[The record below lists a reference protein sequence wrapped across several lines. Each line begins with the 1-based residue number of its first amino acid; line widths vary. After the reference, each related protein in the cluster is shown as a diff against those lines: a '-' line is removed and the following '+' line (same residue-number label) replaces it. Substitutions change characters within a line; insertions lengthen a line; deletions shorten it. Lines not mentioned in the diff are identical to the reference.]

1 MLNYPPVWCYDKPIK
16 LPVQS
21 EIDKFNDPIAE
32 VLMNTPNSSA
42 IFNQIHIDV
51 ARNATDDFNLFH
63 DSKKWLRINRNPF
76 KGPIVLG
83 FQLESLIEH
92 KVLLHRILHN
102 ENTLIT
108 EKNLRFS
115 NYQFSFV
122 NAVKPGQSVSIDI
135 KESQLKEGS
144 DPILSNKVNIK
155 ADGTLALVGYKKES
169 QSALFLTNPDIP
181 SFDDLRRQPDRSF
194 LSGSAFFLK
203 RKFFNVSN
211 AKNFLCGS
219 LVDQDDYFD
228 ELLDKAIFP
237 EVFPCSLI
245 SCALL
250 EKALIEQHDFERNPM
265 VYLSHKISIDR
276 MHLEQLKSNDVLH
289 ILVRQIASGAEN
301 EVIGNNIDSLNNYEC
316 YGLVKN
322 NAVLYR
328 ALISLAPLEKILKS
342 LKQ

>member
-1 MLNYPPVWCYDKPIK
+1 
-16 LPVQS
+16 
-21 EIDKFNDPIAE
+21 
-32 VLMNTPNSSA
+32 MNTTDSPD

-63 DSKKWLRINRNPF
+63 DSKKWPRINHNPF

-92 KVLLHRILHN
+92 KTLLYRQLHN
-102 ENTLIT
+102 ENALISD
-108 EKNLRFS
+108 KNLHFS

-122 NAVKPGQSVSIDI
+122 NAVKPGQSVSVDI
-135 KESQLKEGS
+135 KESQLKEEGS
-144 DPILSNKVNIK
+144 NTILSNRVNVK
-155 ADGTLALVGYKKES
+155 SDGTLALLGHKKES
-169 QSALFLTNPDIP
+169 QSALFLPNPDIP
-181 SFDDLRRQPDRSF
+181 QFHALRHHPDRSF
-194 LSGSAFFLK
+194 LPDSSFFLK
-203 RKFFNVSN
+203 RKFINISN

-228 ELLDKAIFP
+228 ELQYKAIFP
-237 EVFPCSLI
+237 EIFPCSLI

-276 MHLEQLKSNDVLH
+276 TLLDQLKSNDELH
-289 ILVRQIASGAEN
+289 ILVRQISSEAEN
-301 EVIGNNIDSLNNYEC
+301 GGIGSTIDSLNNYEC
-316 YGLVKN
+316 YGLVKDD
-322 NAVLYR
+322 AILYR

-342 LKQ
+342 LVTVQPEAG

>member
-1 MLNYPPVWCYDKPIK
+1 
-16 LPVQS
+16 
-21 EIDKFNDPIAE
+21 
-32 VLMNTPNSSA
+32 MNILDSPH

-63 DSKKWLRINRNPF
+63 DSKKWLRINHNPF

-92 KVLLHRILHN
+92 EVLLYRQLHN
-102 ENTLIT
+102 ENTIISG
-108 EKNLRFS
+108 KNLRFS

-122 NAVKPGQSVSIDI
+122 NAVKPGQAVSISI
-135 KESQLKEGS
+135 KESQLKEEGS
-144 DPILSNKVNIK
+144 NTVLSNRISVESNKS
-155 ADGTLALVGYKKES
+155 LALVGYKKES
-169 QSALFLTNPDIP
+169 QSALFLPTQDIP
-181 SFDDLRRQPDRSF
+181 HFDDLKHYPDRSY
-194 LSGSAFFLK
+194 LPGGSYFLK
-203 RKFFNVSN
+203 RKFINISN

-237 EVFPCSLI
+237 EIFPCSLI

-276 MHLEQLKSNDVLH
+276 SLLSQLKSNDELH
-289 ILVRQIASGAEN
+289 ILVGQISSVAEN
-301 EVIGNNIDSLNNYEC
+301 EGLGSYIDSLNNYEC
-316 YGLVKN
+316 YCLIKD

-328 ALISLAPLEKILKS
+328 AMISLVPLEKILKS
-342 LKQ
+342 LKR